1 MNAQALLKKNTH
13 LLRENIDLHNRL
25 GSLETEN
32 HALKSNTSH
41 LETEKQSLASQLLA
55 ANAQLEWL
63 KRQIFGKR
71 SEKVISKEDQEQLL
85 FEGFTL
91 EEPQKQKTTPV
102 KGHTRK
108 KNKGKDSI
116 TLPADLPIKKQVIDL
131 SEEEKVCPQTKK
143 PLEKIGEEIT
153 SKLAYKPG
161 SYYIKQI
168 IRPKYATPEG
178 SIKTAPLPE
187 SLLDRCQADESLL
200 AHIIVQKYVDH
211 IPLYRTSEILRRGD
225 IWISRQTLCKW
236 VMRCGKALKPIVE
249 ELQKQILQSKN
260 IFVDETPIP
269 LQAKGKTHQAYMWV
283 IAGGKGS
290 DPPYRTYHF
299 RLTRKHEHA
308 EKLLKNYQ
316 GTFHSD
322 KYGCYEKLAKEKR
335 FTWCPCYSHI
345 RRKFFEAEGGEFRE
359 KILRKIRYLF
369 LYERVAWARSPEERL
384 KIRLEKET
392 VLIDELIQMAQEK
405 LKDYR
410 ILPKSK
416 LREALG
422 YFLGLTP
429 YLKNYTKH
437 AEARLD
443 NNVAERAIRP
453 LALGRKNYLFIGSE
467 EGGEVAAI
475 LYSLVQSCK
484 AAGVNPQKY
493 LEDVM
498 KRLMSHNSQK
508 LQELLPIS
516 GLMPELR

>member
-1 MNAQALLKKNTH
+1 MNAQTLLKENTN
-13 LLRENIDLHNRL
+13 LLCENTDLHNQL

-32 HALKSNTSH
+32 
-41 LETEKQSLASQLLA
+41 QSLISKLLA
-55 ANAQLEWL
+55 ANSQLEWL

-71 SEKVISKEDQEQLL
+71 SEKVISKEDQEQLH
-85 FEGFTL
+85 FEGFTI
-91 EEPQKQKTTPV
+91 EEPQKKGPTPV
-102 KGHTRK
+102 KGHARK
-108 KNKGKDSI
+108 KNKGKDTI
-116 TLPADLPIKKQVIDL
+116 TLPSDLPIEKQYIDL
-131 SEEEKVCPQTKK
+131 PEEKKVCPQTKK

-161 SYYIKQI
+161 SYYIKQT

-200 AHIIVQKYVDH
+200 AHIIIQKYVDH

-236 VMRCGKALKPIVE
+236 VMRCGKTLKPLYE

-269 LQAKGKTHQAYMWV
+269 LQAKGKTHQAYIWV

-345 RRKFFEAEGGEFRE
+345 RRKFFEAEGGKFRE

-384 KIRLEKET
+384 KIRQEKET
-392 VLIDELIQMAQEK
+392 LLIDELIQMVQEK
-405 LKDYR
+405 LKDHR
-410 ILPKSK
+410 VLPKSK

-422 YFLGLTP
+422 YLCSLTP

-437 AEARLD
+437 SEARLD

-453 LALGRKNYLFIGSE
+453 LALGRKNYLFVGSE

-484 AAGVNPQKY
+484 AAGVNPQEY
-493 LEDVM
+493 LVDVM

-508 LQELLPIS
+508 LYELLPDQWANTRTLVDTS
-516 GLMPELR
+516 